1 MSSDPNHA
9 ILAERGRDRGFAL
22 LLVIWVVAL
31 LAVLAAS
38 VAADST
44 REAVIAR
51 NRVEAAQARA
61 LADAGV
67 ALALAGLDEANPAT
81 RWPADGTPRL
91 VSFGGGTIA
100 IAIQDEG
107 GKADLNLAPLDF
119 IAGLLAELG
128 VPPHLQTLI
137 TNGIAARRQQFAA
150 SVSGS
155 KAPSR
160 FFFHRSIY
168 NFNPAEEPFA
178 SRSEL
183 RLVSGMTRRLYLAI
197 RPYVTIYSENA
208 TVNPMTAPAAVLRGI
223 PGIRPGSVTSFLTAR
238 QAGGTAV
245 SAALPK
251 LASAAAYLGTE
262 EIRAVTIV
270 ARATTPGGASFSREA
285 VVGLSPGLPLHPF
298 SILRWRQAAGLR

>member
-137 TNGIAARRQQFAA
+137 TNGIAARRRQFAA
-150 SVSGS
+150 SISET
-155 KAPSR
+155 PSR
-160 FFFHRSIY
+160 YFFSRTIY
-168 NFNPAEEPFA
+168 NFTPADEPFA

-183 RLVSGMTRRLYLAI
+183 RLIPGVTRRLYLAI

-208 TVNPMTAPAAVLRGI
+208 TINPMTAPAAVLRGI
-223 PGIRPGSVTSFLTAR
+223 PGVRPGSVTSFLTAR

-245 SAALPK
+245 STALPK

-262 EIRAVTIV
+262 EVRAVTVI
-270 ARATTPGGASFSREA
+270 ARATTPSGASFTREA

-298 SILRWRQAAGLR
+298 SILRWRQAINLR